1 MQKKKLVLNMTL
13 STSILMA
20 LLCCG
25 GCSSKGTGGTA
36 MVGVPQYI
44 VEEEIEPERKAA
56 EQYFD
61 TDRCTMMNAIKNG
74 YIDVEEDERYGDN
87 KDCIESCKSKS
98 GLFHMDIFD
107 HHAEYNEKSDG
118 TYMVQIIFDLEQLK
132 TEDGEEETKQLL
144 REVFGQLGVEYE
156 KDTLWDCILM
166 VIADRQKDEVSR
178 EMDYKDNVHIM
189 VAKESLGTEIR
200 MRIEAIGHKR

>member
-1 MQKKKLVLNMTL
+1 MRKQKLAFSMVL
-13 STSILMA
+13 STGVLLTA
-20 LLCCG
+20 LCCG

-36 MVGVPQYI
+36 VVGVPQYI

-87 KDCIESCKSKS
+87 KDRIESCKSKS

-107 HHAEYNEKSDG
+107 HYAEYKEK
-118 TYMVQIIFDLEQLK
+118 K
-132 TEDGEEETKQLL
+132 
-144 REVFGQLGVEYE
+144 
-156 KDTLWDCILM
+156 
-166 VIADRQKDEVSR
+166 
-178 EMDYKDNVHIM
+178 
-189 VAKESLGTEIR
+189 
-200 MRIEAIGHKR
+200 